1 MFISASEYE
10 FRISDDIDILTSN
23 FSYADILDLKHV
35 NMTPGI
41 PGDQEALTLVID
53 ASEAFTSTTFMA
65 IRAKD
70 ESGNFG
76 EVSNTVSILVAV
88 EYKLTAQEYVP
99 RPPQNETSTREPTTE
114 IMTTEHVNDNTTSYS
129 PTEELPSNDGRTW
142 RILVIALPVVV
153 FTLIVVLIGV
163 FILRR
168 RLYEKRG
175 NVV

>member
-1 MFISASEYE
+1 MYISASEYE
-10 FRISDDIDILTSN
+10 FRISDDIDILISN
-23 FSYADILDLKHV
+23 FSYADILDLKHL

-129 PTEELPSNDGRTW
+129 PTEELPSN
-142 RILVIALPVVV
+142 ILVIALPVVV
-153 FTLIVVLIGV
+153 FTLIVVLMGV